1 MDRRAALLLGLLVV
15 LILVLAGVF
24 LVPRWLPR
32 PSEEAVD
39 VVAFLSDPSGELP
52 QPIEVDDAVEQI
64 LALHAENDGST
75 FNMYFGDLGGEELYA
90 VSLYP
95 DLGIVLEGKEIP
107 PEVLRRFILDNAELL
122 KDPRVSV
129 GTWFDSESGMTYL
142 DISATIP
149 DRQQAI
155 ELAQRYNQIA
165 IFDLSTF
172 EEIGTGGT
180 GEAIEDLPPPSER
193 LPELDWD

>member
-1 MDRRAALLLGLLVV
+1 MGRRASLLLGLLVV
-15 LILVLAGVF
+15 LLLVLASVF
-24 LVPRWLPR
+24 LVPRWLAR
-32 PSEEAVD
+32 PGEEATD
-39 VVAFLSDPSGELP
+39 IIAFLSDPSGKLP
-52 QPIEVDDAVEQI
+52 QPIKVDDAVEQI
-64 LALHAENDGST
+64 LALHAEYDGST
-75 FNMYFGDLGGEELYA
+75 FNMYFGDLGGKELYA

-107 PEVLRRFILDNAELL
+107 PDVLRRFISDNDDLF

-129 GTWFDSESGMTYL
+129 GTWFDSEGGMTYL

-155 ELAQRYNQIA
+155 ELGRQYNQIA

-172 EEIGTGGT
+172 EEIDTGGT
-180 GEAIEDLPPPSER
+180 GEAIENVPPPTER
-193 LPELDWD
+193 LPKLVWD